1 MNEPLSILLDNLSLR
16 KVYEE
21 SVGILEY
28 EGGLPR
34 EFAEHLALL
43 NVIGRHLWH

>member
-1 MNEPLSILLDNLSLR
+1 MNEPSLLDRLDLR
-16 KVYEE
+16 EEYEE

-34 EFAEHLALL
+34 EFAEHVALL
-43 NVIGRHLWH
+43 NVIGRHLWQ